1 MPTIVETKI
10 ATRPTA
16 TTPFF
21 NSRVLPGQ
29 AYTPYTGAPGGLP
42 EAVFIQ
48 PLHAEFAENMASFT
62 SAGRFSSTFTL
73 SEDLLT
79 RTTINTYSDLECY
92 NASENFIDIEF
103 DAAYYSYA
111 VTNNITSPTNGY
123 TQTGINQPFSCTT
136 VYTFNPED
144 INMFETMIDTL
155 ETSFC
160 LESFVNTGTVVT
172 AVHHYADS
180 ADFTENHWKDYTYT
194 PYLHAEGVTRSITY
208 AIL

>member
-10 ATRPTA
+10 SVRQTVS
-16 TTPFF
+16 TPFF
-21 NSRVLPGQ
+21 NQRR
-29 AYTPYTGAPGGLP
+29 AP
-42 EAVFIQ
+42 EKTVFIQ
-48 PLHAEFAENMASFT
+48 PLHAEFADHMAPFLA
-62 SAGRFSSTFTL
+62 AGRYSSTFTL
-73 SEDLLT
+73 SEDQLT
-79 RTTINTYSDLECY
+79 KTTINTYNDLECY

-103 DAAYYSYA
+103 DAAYYAYA
-111 VTNNITSPTNGY
+111 VTNNITSPANGY

-194 PYLHAEGVTRSITY
+194 PYLHAEGVTRTINF
-208 AIL
+208 ALL